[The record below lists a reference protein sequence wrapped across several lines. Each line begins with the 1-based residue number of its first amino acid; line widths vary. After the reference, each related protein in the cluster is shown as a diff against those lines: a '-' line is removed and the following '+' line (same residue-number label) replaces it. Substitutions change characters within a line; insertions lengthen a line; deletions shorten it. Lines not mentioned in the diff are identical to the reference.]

1 MHWKLRRNKALCR
14 ICRVLLCVLN
24 DPPKIVHRSTMTDN
38 YNNDIFVYPGERTDE
53 IIVELNDKLGTEL
66 NRYSVLYDT
75 NEVNKQMGELQK
87 DYRTR
92 AKINDI
98 FENKN

>member
-1 MHWKLRRNKALCR
+1 M
-14 ICRVLLCVLN
+14 LN
-24 DPPKIVHRSTMTDN
+24 APPKIVHRSTMTDN
-38 YNNDIFVYPGERTDE
+38 YNNDLFVYPGERTDE

>member
-1 MHWKLRRNKALCR
+1 
-14 ICRVLLCVLN
+14 
-24 DPPKIVHRSTMTDN
+24 MTDN

>member
-1 MHWKLRRNKALCR
+1 MQSAL
-14 ICRVLLCVLN
+14 LN

>member
-1 MHWKLRRNKALCR
+1 M
-14 ICRVLLCVLN
+14 VLYIVELARKIWLN

-66 NRYSVLYDT
+66 NRYNVLYDT

>member
-1 MHWKLRRNKALCR
+1 M
-14 ICRVLLCVLN
+14 CVLN